1 MSSMLEGLMMMMM
14 MMMMM
19 KTKKK
24 SRRKVQNLLWS
35 DSKYE
40 LCLEEEEPDSKEG
53 ILQIVLSDIAVEEVQ
68 NPKEANR
75 TYMEWIDSMSL
86 IGCDVKYASQSS
98 FCSVAC
104 LFDGKMLKVYCTQLL
119 QRT

>member
-1 MSSMLEGLMMMMM
+1 MGSMLEGLM
-14 MMMMM
+14 

-24 SRRKVQNLLWS
+24 KKKNRRKVCNLLWS

-40 LCLEEEEPDSKEG
+40 LRLEETEPDSSEG

-68 NPKEANR
+68 NQKETNH

-104 LFDGKMLKVYCTQLL
+104 LFDGKMLRVYCTQLL
-119 QRT
+119 